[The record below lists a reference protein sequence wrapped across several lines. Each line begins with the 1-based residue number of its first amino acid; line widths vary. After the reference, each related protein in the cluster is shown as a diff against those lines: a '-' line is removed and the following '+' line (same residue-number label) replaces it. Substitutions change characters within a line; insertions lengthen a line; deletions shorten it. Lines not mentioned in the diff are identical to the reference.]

1 MPRNKWNITKNEGIK
16 YIYKLLIKILEENN
30 NKIEYSKLNKLINIK
45 SQNFNITFNSK
56 KKNISDFI
64 KYHCENLDNIIDNY
78 SDICIFYSNNKKYI
92 INYNILKQEEW
103 IIL

>member
-64 KYHCENLDNIIDNY
+64 KSSIEFLSKC
-78 SDICIFYSNNKKYI
+78 
-92 INYNILKQEEW
+92 
-103 IIL
+103 